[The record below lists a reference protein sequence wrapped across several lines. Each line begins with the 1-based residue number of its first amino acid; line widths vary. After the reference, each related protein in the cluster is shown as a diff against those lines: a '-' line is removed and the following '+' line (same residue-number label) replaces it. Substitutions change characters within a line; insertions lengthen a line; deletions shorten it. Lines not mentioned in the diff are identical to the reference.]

1 MFSMFHRWFVERMKQ
16 VAGVR
21 VYNCTEGGASIAGMI
36 HEPLA
41 AVIDRLAPLGARTWI
56 DGAIADT
63 DGETRARR
71 LAAHLDRFLRGLR
84 RCRRLA
90 RRAKTLA
97 TSGDGSQRL
106 VAVERELATALA
118 PMPFVSLL
126 AQREIERAHDI
137 ARRAGDVAG
146 YLDASAALFQ
156 TLIRV
161 VDRLEPA
168 LAAAHARIA
177 PRTEHA

>member
-1 MFSMFHRWFVERMKQ
+1 HRWFVERMKH
-16 VAGVR
+16 VTGVR

-41 AVIDRLAPLGARTWI
+41 ALIARLAEPICARERI
-56 DGAIADT
+56 DDAIAGT
-63 DGETRARR
+63 DRDARARG
-71 LAAHLDRFLRGLR
+71 LAAHLDRFLRALR

-90 RRAKTLA
+90 RRARTLA

-106 VAVERELATALA
+106 VAVERELAAALA
-118 PMPFVSLL
+118 PMPFASLL

-137 ARRAGDVAG
+137 ARRADQS

-156 TLIRV
+156 TLIGV